1 MPKVIETHMRYA
13 SHGLETIAVAVRHDD
28 PGRVADYAQAR
39 ALPFKVTL
47 DRSGEV
53 AKGFGSV
60 RITPTTFL
68 IDKQG
73 RMLRRYVGEPKW
85 DELHRLVE
93 RALAS

>member
-1 MPKVIETHMRYA
+1 MPRVIETHRKFA
-13 SHGLETIAVAVRHDD
+13 PHGLETVAVAVRHDD
-28 PGRVADYAQAR
+28 PVRVADYAARR
-39 ALPFKVTL
+39 ALPFKVAL

-53 AKGFGSV
+53 AKRFGSV

-73 RMLRRYVGEPKW
+73 RMLRRYIGEPKW
-85 DELHRLVE
+85 DELHQLVE